1 MKPKL
6 KNFFTKLLSP
16 FTYLKYKKTYFLFGI
31 DLAFLIMLLVLGS
44 ISGKVSNNITSIG
57 KATLISFVFLA
68 IMLTL
73 YSAFKYLFYK
83 KLKQKRGF
91 WLILRKHSLAVIVI
105 GAISFLVT
113 GLVAKVVRKIF
124 LIGSVG
130 LSQRI
135 VTILLT
141 LVGYLIFINYQNYD
155 KGKLFSGLWNG
166 IKSTFSSKTG
176 KLIYADVAYILVF
189 YVIYNVIIYISY
201 LILVDGLNKIP
212 TFTLFTERL
221 GYVVIMILLVAMI
234 TTNKLI
240 VYAVKPSKLK

>member
-1 MKPKL
+1 MKPKI

-16 FTYLKYKKTYFLFGI
+16 FAYLKYKKTYFLFGI
-31 DLAFLIMLLVLGS
+31 DLAFLMVLLILGS
-44 ISGKVSNNITSIG
+44 ISGKISTSITSIG
-57 KATLISFVFLA
+57 KATLISFVFLV

-83 KLKQKRGF
+83 KLKQARPF
-91 WLILRKHSLAVIVI
+91 WLILRKHSLAII
-105 GAISFLVT
+105 IISAISFLIT
-113 GLVAKVVRKIF
+113 GVLAQVVKKIF
-124 LIGSVG
+124 VISSVS

-141 LVGYLIFINYQNYD
+141 IVGYLIFINYQNYD
-155 KGKLFSGLWNG
+155 KEKFFSGLWKG
-166 IKSTFSSKTG
+166 LKSTFSSKLG
-176 KLIYADVAYILVF
+176 KLVYADVAYILVV
-189 YVIYNVIIYISY
+189 YVIYNAIIYISY

-221 GYVVIMILLVAMI
+221 GYVVILMLLVAMI

-240 VYAVKPSKLK
+240 VYAVKPNKLK